1 MNTKVYNMECV
12 AMSTNVLRAFGYV
25 CSVLIT
31 LCMHLCITQ
40 QPYLLLTQ
48 NFGFGFATCYQ
59 LCFVRWSS
67 TFTVNVYNNG
77 VYSSFITSLNHPS

>member
-25 CSVLIT
+25 CSIT

-48 NFGFGFATCYQ
+48 NFGFGFCYM
-59 LCFVRWSS
+59 LPTLFCEV
-67 TFTVNVYNNG
+67 VKHI
-77 VYSSFITSLNHPS
+77 YS